1 MSHPKSPKEER
12 EGFFSSLSLTFFS
25 PSVPQS
31 TINLFTSNGGLA
43 LPTLDAMELQH
54 YFRSPL
60 TEYHPFYH
68 VDLIFVTG
76 PNDLLGTVL
85 RERVLIYYDYRWVG
99 KCVERGELFDMGRYI
114 VDFPIKS
121 EVEGGKEGDEINVD
135 GDQVNRQPINNTFD
149 RPTSQLN
156 HESLTDR
163 LTSTTSLPITDN
175 LLKYAVRTV
184 PPSAFTSESA
194 LRKASF
200 NPTPGSRFRASTAPF
215 ARPRSFTPLN
225 AVAGPSKVKDYP
237 IQELVEQIFMPFE
250 SSSQRTTS
258 ERSVTPQLRIPYKA
272 LDQDKSRQFERR
284 MKACKVHDLVES
296 YPDMMKCGKGDQM
309 IMGLGGGLSE

>member
-1 MSHPKSPKEER
+1 
-12 EGFFSSLSLTFFS
+12 
-25 PSVPQS
+25 
-31 TINLFTSNGGLA
+31 
-43 LPTLDAMELQH
+43 MELQH
-54 YFRSPL
+54 YFNSPL
-60 TEYHPFYH
+60 TVNHPFYH

-85 RERVLIYYDYRWVG
+85 KERVLIYYDYRWVE
-99 KCVERGELFDMGRYI
+99 KCVERGALFDMGRYI

-135 GDQVNRQPINNTFD
+135 GDQVNRPPTNNTFD
-149 RPTSQLN
+149 RPTSQLV
-156 HESLTDR
+156 HESLADR
-163 LTSTTSLPITDN
+163 LTSTTSLPKTDN

-200 NPTPGSRFRASTAPF
+200 NPTSGSRFRASTAPF
-215 ARPRSFTPLN
+215 IRARVPTPMN
-225 AVAGPSKVKDYP
+225 AVAGPSKLKDDP

-250 SSSQRTTS
+250 RATS

-272 LDQDKSRQFERR
+272 LDQVKSRDFECR
-284 MKACKVHDLVES
+284 MKACKVHNLVES